1 MNITKKRKEKI
12 EEWVEIRDIYDY
24 FGEDYTDRLV
34 LIGKS
39 KDGNIY
45 KKVIR

>member
-1 MNITKKRKEKI
+1 MNITKKRKETI
-12 EEWVEIRDIYDY
+12 QDWVEMREIYDY
-24 FGEDYTDRLV
+24 FGETYVDKLV